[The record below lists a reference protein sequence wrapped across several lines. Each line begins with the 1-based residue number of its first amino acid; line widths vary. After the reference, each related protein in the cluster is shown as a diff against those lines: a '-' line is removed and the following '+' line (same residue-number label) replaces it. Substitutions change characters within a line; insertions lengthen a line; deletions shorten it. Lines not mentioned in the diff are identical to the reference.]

1 MLKGPMLVRR
11 TVFILTSSLGQVDGA
26 SRSRRILENEG
37 HLNLGF
43 GAILF
48 VPRIFEKEA
57 LCAVFF

>member
-37 HLNLGF
+37 HLNLG
-43 GAILF
+43 AILF